1 MERSLSTLLNN
12 LNIDRW
18 AFFWY
23 ATSP

>member
-1 MERSLSTLLNN
+1 MERSHSFLLNN
-12 LNIDRW
+12 LNIDRR

>member
-12 LNIDRW
+12 LNIDHW